1 MAHFSFRG
9 KVVRGTTT
17 TTTTTTGVAM
27 FFGDDADEEE
37 KELPPT
43 PTASLW
49 PSNAADGDVRGAN
62 ALAGTLDFDA
72 VAIPGDL
79 DWLDG
84 FLRVDEEEEKE
95 EEVDEKQKKKVL
107 RAIDKLDKPG
117 FGLKGVEE
125 LLKKERSVAE
135 KQCF

>member
-1 MAHFSFRG
+1 M
-9 KVVRGTTT
+9 VRGT

-27 FFGDDADEEE
+27 FFGDEEEEDE

-49 PSNAADGDVRGAN
+49 PSNGADGDDRGAN

-84 FLRVDEEEEKE
+84 FLRVDEKL
-95 EEVDEKQKKKVL
+95 KKK
-107 RAIDKLDKPG
+107 
-117 FGLKGVEE
+117 
-125 LLKKERSVAE
+125 KK
-135 KQCF
+135 KK

>member
-1 MAHFSFRG
+1 MESSWRLF
-9 KVVRGTTT
+9 GTFFFQRESGTRDDDDDDDDDDWC
-17 TTTTTTGVAM
+17 GDV
-27 FFGDDADEEE
+27 FGDDADEEE

-62 ALAGTLDFDA
+62 TLAGTLDFDA

-95 EEVDEKQKKKVL
+95 EEEKKK
-107 RAIDKLDKPG
+107 
-117 FGLKGVEE
+117 
-125 LLKKERSVAE
+125 KK
-135 KQCF
+135 KK